1 MISYL
6 VDLFLC
12 SMVVVAEL
20 VGTII
25 LAIAVEVIV
34 YKIFKINL
42 CQKIWKGLNGLD
54 RKLNKIL
61 GQKGGKK
68 MEVFIG
74 VFLGFIIAII
84 VMKVTGFGQD
94 YELITTIDELQKEL
108 KHNKDRLKNKEIA
121 EIRATFFARKIKEI
135 EDIIKNSEESKE
147 NYFITFEKIK
157 NVLFAKNSS
166 NKQYKINLLIK
177 YN

>member
-12 SMVVVAEL
+12 SMVIVAEL

-42 CQKIWKGLNGLD
+42 YQEIWKRLNRLD

-61 GQKGGKK
+61 G
-68 MEVFIG
+68 
-74 VFLGFIIAII
+74 
-84 VMKVTGFGQD
+84 
-94 YELITTIDELQKEL
+94 
-108 KHNKDRLKNKEIA
+108 
-121 EIRATFFARKIKEI
+121 
-135 EDIIKNSEESKE
+135 
-147 NYFITFEKIK
+147 
-157 NVLFAKNSS
+157 
-166 NKQYKINLLIK
+166 
-177 YN
+177 

>member
-20 VGTII
+20 AGTII

-54 RKLNKIL
+54 RKLKKIL
-61 GQKGGKK
+61 
-68 MEVFIG
+68 E
-74 VFLGFIIAII
+74 
-84 VMKVTGFGQD
+84 
-94 YELITTIDELQKEL
+94 
-108 KHNKDRLKNKEIA
+108 
-121 EIRATFFARKIKEI
+121 
-135 EDIIKNSEESKE
+135 
-147 NYFITFEKIK
+147 
-157 NVLFAKNSS
+157 
-166 NKQYKINLLIK
+166 
-177 YN
+177 